1 MKKDFLSNKDE
12 LAQEGQQKSAYDE
25 IMDGILWVAKQ
36 EGKYEKVKKV
46 YDRIKR
52 RNAAEEKRMREYL
65 PNNPNEYNLDGKR
78 YIEKIKKCTCKEL
91 ANGRYLLE
99 CSIHQRGCHEYEYE
113 PGSDRLYK
121 KNNKDKVLYL
131 GDDAALKVKHAIE
144 KWESRVRKAGE
155 WKSVSMP
162 GGDSGILIRYHRI
175 RGDEFEYLLEYS
187 REGRRSVK
195 IYENPWNSLHFL
207 LRDIAEVPGKGTPGS
222 KYKSSDL
229 LAQSTKET
237 IEENPVYIAAK
248 KQGDELFMKILKL
261 HYGISTKEQNHF
273 LAKLFGLRILPN
285 LTEEFD
291 RNYVVDA
298 DTVDANLLHRSGY
311 RMLHRPYFAM
321 MNSTH
326 SKITLNPHTKEGVDA
341 AKDDEPSISF
351 AEFLKLFDNEDN
363 IE

>member
-1 MKKDFLSNKDE
+1 MKKDYLPNKNE

-25 IMDGILWVAKQ
+25 IMDGILWVAEQK
-36 EGKYEKVKKV
+36 GKGEEAKKV

-52 RNAAEEKRMREYL
+52 RNAANAKRMREYL
-65 PNNPNEYNLDGKR
+65 PKNSNEYNFDGKR
-78 YIEKIKKCTCKEL
+78 YVEKIKKCSCKEM
-91 ANGRYLLE
+91 ANGRYVLE
-99 CSIHQRGCHEYEYE
+99 CNIHQRGRHDYEYE

-131 GDDAALKVKHAIE
+131 GDDAALKVKHAVE
-144 KWESRVRKAGE
+144 RWESRVRKAGE
-155 WKSVSMP
+155 WNFVAVP
-162 GGDSGILIRYHRI
+162 GGDSNILIRYRRI
-175 RGDEFEYLLEYS
+175 KGDEFEYCLEYL

-195 IYENPWNSLHFL
+195 IYENPWNSLHFV
-207 LRDIAEVPGKGTPGS
+207 LRDVAEVPGKGLPGS
-222 KYKSSDL
+222 KFNSRDL
-229 LAQSTKET
+229 TVRSTKET
-237 IEENPVYIAAK
+237 IEENPVYAAAK
-248 KQGDELFMKILKL
+248 KQGDKLFMKVLKL

-285 LTEEFD
+285 LNEEFD

-321 MNSTH
+321 KGSTH

-341 AKDDEPSISF
+341 AKDDEPSTSF
-351 AEFLKLFDNEDN
+351 AELLELFDNEEN